1 MPTTTAAISITND
14 IASASIST
22 SQNMTLY
29 KAGSAT
35 LGMDTMLSVSKILS
49 SQDQVDLVAA
59 ASAGS
64 TTHNFLY
71 INNPSSNSSE
81 FFTLC
86 LGDDPQGSSA
96 DSTDEEL
103 GRLYGGQWMMI
114 PWTAADANYDIMIAP
129 SVATEMT
136 VEYMIFS

>member
-14 IASASIST
+14 IPSST
-22 SQNMTLY
+22 VSVSQTMTLY

-35 LGMDTMLSVSKILS
+35 LGMDTMLSVSKILTHAE
-49 SQDQVDLVAA
+49 QEDLFLNTV
-59 ASAGS
+59 AGS

-71 INNPSSNSSE
+71 LNNPSSNPAE
-81 FFTLC
+81 YFRIG
-86 LGDDPQGSSA
+86 LGAASTSTTPQE
-96 DSTDEEL
+96 TEEI
-103 GRLYGGQWMMI
+103 GRLYGGQWMFI
-114 PWTAADANYDIMIAP
+114 PYSAADANSDVMIMP